1 MGRDSSTPPPPPPPK
16 APPPPAEDISAEVIT
31 PTMRQEA
38 ARRAR
43 RGAYVTRG
51 QRMGAGGQLLGAAP
65 IQLANV
71 RAAAQA
77 AKSTPIAEAKTI
89 ETFDPTYTQKIESAR
104 SSSGKQS
111 QRRKRVASRKSER
124 QTAYDKYLKQRNKG
138 IAARSNESISFEGGM
153 II

>member
-1 MGRDSSTPPPPPPPK
+1 MGRNNNTPPPPPPK
-16 APPPPAEDISAEVIT
+16 APPPPAEDVTAEVIA

-43 RGAYVTRG
+43 AGAYITKG
-51 QRMGAGGQLLGAAP
+51 QKMGAGGQLLGASP

-77 AKSTPIAEAKTI
+77 GRSTPAGEAKTI
-89 ETFDPTYTQKIESAR
+89 DEFQTLKTY
-104 SSSGKQS
+104 SGKTG
-111 QRRKRVASRKSER
+111 QRKTAQAKRER
-124 QTAYDKYLKQRNKG
+124 QTAYEKYLAQRQKN
-138 IAARSNESISFEGGM
+138 IAASKKPISPEGGM

>member
-16 APPPPAEDISAEVIT
+16 APPPPAEDISAEVIA

-77 AKSTPIAEAKTI
+77 AKSTPIGEAKTI
-89 ETFDPTYTQKIESAR
+89 ETFDPTYTQKIEAAR
-104 SSSGKQS
+104 NSGRQKYA
-111 QRRKRVASRKSER
+111 RDNAIRKATEQR

-138 IAARSNESISFEGGM
+138 IAARSNESISPEGGM